1 MKDVIVKLAES
12 GWNISNGSNSALAWL
27 DRDSVTNTQLQ
38 DAKIISGDRINECPY
53 TNTVSINLDFPKE
66 DLKNLLLANKLLP
79 NNYNELEMTSKF
91 IKS

>member
-12 GWNISNGSNSALAWL
+12 GWNISNGSKTPIAWL
-27 DRDSVTNTQLQ
+27 YKDEVTNIQLQ
-38 DAKIISGDRINECPY
+38 DAKIISKDNINECPF
-53 TNTVSINLDFPKE
+53 TNTISINLEYPKS

-79 NNYNELEMTSKF
+79 NNYNELEMTSKY